1 MKILIFGR
9 GVVGSIY
16 AWALEKAGHSVE
28 FYVRPGRAAQYGSSL
43 KLDLLDARTRVQGVR
58 VNETMPMR
66 FVEDLPV
73 NHDYDFILVSVQH
86 HRFPEVVAFLSQR
99 VGNATVLVLNNF
111 WTDPRL
117 EAAALPADQLVW
129 GFPRAGGD
137 FRTDGTLYGSLFSG
151 VTIGTFSDAADT
163 GPTQRE
169 MAVRAMFKQSGFP
182 ILEQSDFQGWLWL
195 HFLENAGLL
204 AQSLPAGSF
213 LKVVQSSHHLHE
225 AILNVRELLPL
236 LAARGV
242 DLKLH
247 TSALVMFRIP
257 PRLTAPILKLVFR
270 FHAPAKR
277 IAQDNPGETKEEL
290 RHLLYAVLNEAR
302 RLGITLPRLE
312 ALAAGDGAQLNARE
326 VREQP
331 V

>member
-9 GVVGSIY
+9 GAVGSIY

-28 FYVRPGRAAQYGSSL
+28 FYVRRGRAAQYGPSL

-73 NHDYDFILVSVQH
+73 NHDFDLILVSVQH
-86 HRFPEVVAFLSQR
+86 HRFPEVVALLSQR
-99 VGNATVLVLNNF
+99 VGHATVLVLNNF

-129 GFPRAGGD
+129 GFPRAGGG
-137 FRTDGTLYGSLFSG
+137 FSTDGTLYGTLFSG

-163 GPTQRE
+163 GPTQRD

-182 ILEQSDFQGWLWL
+182 ILEQPDFQGWLWL

-242 DLKLH
+242 DLKRH
-247 TSALVMFRIP
+247 TSALVFRIP

-270 FHAPAKR
+270 FHAPTKR
-277 IAQDNPGETKEEL
+277 IVQDNPGETKQEL
-290 RHLLYAVLNEAR
+290 GHLLEAVLNEAQ
-302 RLGITLPRLE
+302 RLGIAVPRLAALE
-312 ALAAGDGAQLNARE
+312 ARYLGGKPAHW
-326 VREQP
+326 
-331 V
+331 

>member
-1 MKILIFGR
+1 MNILIFGR

-28 FYVRPGRAAQYGSSL
+28 FYVRPGRAAQYGPTL

-66 FVEDLPV
+66 FVEDIPTDH
-73 NHDYDFILVSVQH
+73 NYDLILVSVQH
-86 HRFPEVVAFLSQR
+86 HRFPEVVALLSQR

-111 WTDPRL
+111 WTDPRR

-129 GFPRAGGD
+129 GFPRAGGG
-137 FRTDGTLYGSLFSG
+137 FSTDGTLYGSLFSG
-151 VTIGTFSDAADT
+151 VTIGTFSDAAAT

-182 ILEQSDFQGWLWL
+182 ILEQPDFQSWLWF

-213 LKVVQSSHHLHE
+213 LKMVQSSHHLHE

-242 DLKLH
+242 DLKRR

-257 PRLTAPILKLVFR
+257 PRLTALIFKLAFK

-277 IAQDNPGETKEEL
+277 IAQDNPGETKQEL
-290 RHLLYAVLNEAR
+290 GHLLEDVLNEAQ
-302 RLGITLPRLE
+302 RLGIAVPRLAALE
-312 ALAAGDGAQLNARE
+312 ARYLSSKPAHR
-326 VREQP
+326 
-331 V
+331 